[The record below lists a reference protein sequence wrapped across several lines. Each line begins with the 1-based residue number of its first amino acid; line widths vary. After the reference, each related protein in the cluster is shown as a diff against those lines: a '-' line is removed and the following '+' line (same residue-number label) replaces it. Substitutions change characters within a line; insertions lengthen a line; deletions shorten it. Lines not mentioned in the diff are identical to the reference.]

1 MYVAVQSN
9 FLFELATSQP
19 PTQTILGLSRVPPHE
34 RSCGKHK
41 NFCVGLYRRL
51 SLNLLRFVVPVDP
64 PVSSPL

>member
-34 RSCGKHK
+34 RSCGKPK
-41 NFCVGLYRRL
+41 NLCVGG
-51 SLNLLRFVVPVDP
+51 
-64 PVSSPL
+64 